1 MNKLHRIVMMFFLL
15 HHSWIIA
22 FNCLVCIIIYGRIIM
37 KSNKIAI
44 IAIIAI
50 AIAVVSIG
58 SCSAGLFDFLGGSN
72 SSDNSLNGQEVNLA
86 AAASLKNVFDEKLIP
101 MFEQKYPGVK
111 VTPTYASSGDLQT
124 QIENGL
130 KADVFMSAS
139 NKQMNALA
147 DENLVD
153 NKTNLQFL
161 ENKVVLIVPKDSNAN
176 ISSFDDLKNVNG
188 NIAIG
193 DPESVPAGQYGKEVL
208 NNTGIWTDVES
219 KLSLGKDVT
228 EVLNQVAQ
236 KSAECGIVYATD
248 AKSND
253 NVKVVCEAPD
263 NTLKTPVIYPVA
275 ELKNPEHPEAA
286 KAFMEFLKTK
296 EAKDVFVEYGFTI
309 HE

>member
-1 MNKLHRIVMMFFLL
+1 
-15 HHSWIIA
+15 
-22 FNCLVCIIIYGRIIM
+22 M

-50 AIAVVSIG
+50 IVAVVSVG
-58 SCSAGLFDFLGGSN
+58 SVSAGLFDFLGGN
-72 SSDNSLNGQEVNLA
+72 STDNSLDGQEVNLA
-86 AAASLKNVFDEKLIP
+86 AAASLKNVFDDKLIP

-130 KADVFMSAS
+130 ETDVFMSAA

-147 DENLVD
+147 EEGIVD
-153 NKTNLQFL
+153 NDTNLQFL
-161 ENKVVLIVPKDSNAN
+161 ENKVVLIVPADSNAN
-176 ISSFDDLKNVNG
+176 ISSFDDLKDVEG
-188 NIAIG
+188 TIAIG
-193 DPESVPAGQYGKEVL
+193 DPESVPAGQYAQEVL
-208 NNTGIWTDVES
+208 NNTGLWGDVES

-236 KSAECGIVYATD
+236 GSADCGVVYSTD
-248 AKSND
+248 AKSNSG
-253 NVKVVCEAPD
+253 VKVVCEAPQGSL
-263 NTLKTPVIYPVA
+263 NTSVIYPVA
-275 ELKNPEHPEAA
+275 ELKNTTNPDAA
-286 KAFMEFLKTK
+286 DAFLNFLQTK